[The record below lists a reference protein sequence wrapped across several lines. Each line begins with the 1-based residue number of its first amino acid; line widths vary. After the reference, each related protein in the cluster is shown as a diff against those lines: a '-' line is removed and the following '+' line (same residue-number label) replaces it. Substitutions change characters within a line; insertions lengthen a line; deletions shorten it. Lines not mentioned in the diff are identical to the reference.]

1 VYIFIVKRVEIK
13 EKVTHDLI
21 LDLYDQAKK
30 LKSKEKKAKLMKQIK
45 LLSQHIGEYIVK
57 PAPPK

>member
-1 VYIFIVKRVEIK
+1 MYIFIVKRVEIK
-13 EKVTHDLI
+13 EKITHDFI

-45 LLSQHIGEYIVK
+45 FLSEHIGEYIVK
-57 PAPPK
+57 SVRQK